1 MADVVEIEALSFL
14 KQEITRRL
22 IIVSHLQNR
31 SPLAG
36 SVIDQVI
43 DQFSVFAP
51 VRNQCFRALVVR
63 LAMNIHLS
71 QQ

>member
-1 MADVVEIEALSFL
+1 MEIEALSFI
-14 KQEITRRL
+14 KQEVMWRL

-31 SPLAG
+31 SPLAA

-43 DQFSVFAP
+43 DQFSIFAP
-51 VRNQCFRALVVR
+51 VKNQCFRALVVR
-63 LAMNIHLS
+63 LAMNVHLS